1 MCKVSKF
8 LSVLLFFY
16 SQIWLD
22 VLHMHFYVPLTIKI
36 KVNLGI
42 TSNEVFLSV
51 PADQQHLLLKE
62 VTWLEF
68 KLLMFIVS
76 Q

>member
-1 MCKVSKF
+1 MF
-8 LSVLLFFY
+8 YYFFY

-42 TSNEVFLSV
+42 ASNEVFLSV
-51 PADQQHLLLKE
+51 PAD
-62 VTWLEF
+62 
-68 KLLMFIVS
+68 
-76 Q
+76 